1 MHDLGLRFSSYNR
14 KKSLMGFDT
23 QLNQR
28 NFQFKNT
35 FDIAVQEDIIAQRI
49 KLHVPKTYVHKDNKL
64 GAK

>member
-1 MHDLGLRFSSYNR
+1 
-14 KKSLMGFDT
+14 MGFDT